1 MCVLKCRLVE
11 KQAGE
16 QKEVPYVSDGTVSS
30 LLGAGASSLPRS
42 PSASGPSSEGLVH
55 PGQGHPWPLRPCRVP
70 QRGASKSDGRMI
82 HPSLPRSPSRRC
94 QLPAF
99 KNRFIVFLL

>member
-1 MCVLKCRLVE
+1 MLVTE
-11 KQAGE
+11 LSHRCWGPAPPPSPPHLCLG
-16 QKEVPYVSDGTVSS
+16 P
-30 LLGAGASSLPRS
+30 LLRGLGPSRAGASLAFKALP
-42 PSASGPSSEGLVH
+42 GPSE
-55 PGQGHPWPLRPCRVP
+55 
-70 QRGASKSDGRMI
+70 GASKSDCRMI